1 MQLILGVVVAIIVA
15 FEASWQ
21 LSLVVVSLM
30 PFVFIAGFFQLR
42 LQTGRAGKNKER
54 FESTGQIS
62 TESIENIRT
71 VHAFGLEGIRID
83 TYYANLRSPV
93 K

>member
-1 MQLILGVVVAIIVA
+1 MQVVSGILVAIIVA
-15 FEASWQ
+15 FEAAWH
-21 LSLVVVSLM
+21 LSLVIMALM
-30 PFVFIAGFFQLR
+30 PFVVIAQYFQVR
-42 LQTGRAGKNKER
+42 LQRGQEMKNKDR

-71 VHAFGLEGIRID
+71 VHAFGLEERCIAS
-83 TYYANLRSPV
+83 YYDVLRSPV

>member
-1 MQLILGVVVAIIVA
+1 MLGVLVAIIVA
-15 FEASWQ
+15 FEAAWQ

-30 PFVFIAGFFQLR
+30 PFVVIAGYFQVR
-42 LQTGRAGKNKER
+42 LQRGRAVKNKER

-71 VHAFGLEGIRID
+71 VHAFGLEERRIAA
-83 TYYANLRSPV
+83 YYSILRSPV